1 MSITCQG
8 RINQTTLACIYL
20 QNVVQCFALR
30 AAQLWYG
37 DEARWVGA
45 FLTVVLEQVSVGGM
59 YDTSQDGLTHHKRKG
74 LSPRTD
80 PLTQGRLDSVAFE

>member
-1 MSITCQG
+1 
-8 RINQTTLACIYL
+8 
-20 QNVVQCFALR
+20 VVQCFALR

-45 FLTVVLEQVSVGGM
+45 FLTVVLEQISVGRM

-74 LSPRTD
+74 LSPGTD
-80 PLTQGRLDSVAFE
+80 PLT